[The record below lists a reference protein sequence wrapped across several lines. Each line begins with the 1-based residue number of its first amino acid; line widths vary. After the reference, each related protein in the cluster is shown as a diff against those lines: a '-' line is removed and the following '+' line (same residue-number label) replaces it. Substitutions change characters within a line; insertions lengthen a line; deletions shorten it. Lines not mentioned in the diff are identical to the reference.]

1 MPGLQG
7 HGSGEEVEDVAAPC
21 PGLPVVAVVMLHE
34 QLPGT
39 LDLAPAAILVMRNA
53 MKPAKSTITTIDPF
67 AANPNQPWVTGKL

>member
-1 MPGLQG
+1 
-7 HGSGEEVEDVAAPC
+7 
-21 PGLPVVAVVMLHE
+21 VMLHE